1 MKKVSY
7 FRRKISEITL
17 RTKFRGTLTTCK
29 PCFSAPEAMPGN
41 TLCQHRVKFPYIIYD
56 GVDTSFIGRHPAIPL
71 TPLSLIRTSM
81 EPSKSAAPARATAP
95 HIAIAGEGLPA
106 DKRPLAIATLLIAVG
121 LATLDTA
128 IANTALP
135 VMATDLHTT
144 PASSVWIVTAYQL
157 AMMVSLLPLAALGE
171 IIGYRRIYIG
181 GLALFT
187 VASLLCALAWSLP
200 SLTVARFLQ
209 GLGGAG
215 IMSVNTALIRFIY
228 PTRSLG
234 RGVGL
239 NTLIVAVAFTVGPSV
254 ASAILAIAPW
264 PWLFAVNVPLGI
276 LGLALAIPSLP
287 HTKKSAH
294 HFDIK
299 SAALNAAAFG
309 LLILAIGEG
318 AHQAETGVVIAEFIA
333 AIVCAVLLMRHEAAH
348 PAPMLPVDLFR
359 RPMFA
364 LSAVT
369 AVCSF
374 AAQGLA
380 FVSLP
385 FFFHHDLG
393 RTQVE
398 IGLLMTPWPVAV
410 AITAPIAGRLS
421 DRYPAGILGGFG
433 LALLCIG
440 LLLMTFMPAAPSSLD
455 ISWRM
460 LICGMG
466 FGFFQSPNLKALM
479 TSAPP
484 ERSGGASGIVAT
496 ARLFGQ
502 SIGAALVA
510 LCFSM
515 SALHGSRL
523 ALGLGAGFAGAACLA
538 SFLRLLTNSA
548 IVPHATK

>member
-1 MKKVSY
+1 MPARAA
-7 FRRKISEITL
+7 F
-17 RTKFRGTLTTCK
+17 FLTRYPTT
-29 PCFSAPEAMPGN
+29 AP
-41 TLCQHRVKFPYIIYD
+41 
-56 GVDTSFIGRHPAIPL
+56 
-71 TPLSLIRTSM
+71 M
-81 EPSKSAAPARATAP
+81 EPSKSTATASAPHP
-95 HIAIAGEGLPA
+95 HIVIAGEGLPD
-106 DKRPLAIATLLIAVG
+106 DKRTLAIITLLIAVG

-135 VMATDLHTT
+135 VMAKDLNTT
-144 PASSVWIVTAYQL
+144 PAASVWIVTAYQL

-171 IIGYRRIYIG
+171 IVGYRRIYIA

-187 VASLLCALAWSLP
+187 LASLLCAVAWSLP

-239 NTLIVAVAFTVGPSV
+239 NTLIVAIAFTVGPSV
-254 ASAILAIAPW
+254 ASGILAIAPW

-276 LGLALAIPSLP
+276 IGLVLAIPALP
-287 HTKKSAH
+287 HTPKSTH
-294 HFDIK
+294 HFDIR
-299 SAALNAAAFG
+299 SALLNAAAFG

-318 AHQAETGVVIAEFIA
+318 AHQAETSVVVLEFVA
-333 AIVCAVLLMRHEAAH
+333 ALVCGFLLMRREASH

-359 RPMFA
+359 RPMFT
-364 LSAVT
+364 LSAIT

-393 RTQVE
+393 RSQVD

-410 AITAPIAGRLS
+410 AIMAPIAGRLS

-433 LALLCIG
+433 LAMLCIG
-440 LLLMTFMPAAPSSLD
+440 LVLMTLMPDNPSVFD

-460 LICGMG
+460 LVCGMG

-510 LCFSM
+510 LCFSL
-515 SALHGSRL
+515 STLHGSRL

-538 SFLRLLTNSA
+538 SFLRLLTTNPAASYA
-548 IVPHATK
+548 KK

>member
-1 MKKVSY
+1 MS
-7 FRRKISEITL
+7 TL
-17 RTKFRGTLTTCK
+17 PPATGAAK
-29 PCFSAPEAMPGN
+29 P
-41 TLCQHRVKFPYIIYD
+41 
-56 GVDTSFIGRHPAIPL
+56 
-71 TPLSLIRTSM
+71 
-81 EPSKSAAPARATAP
+81 AP
-95 HIAIAGEGLPA
+95 HLVIAGEGLPPEQ
-106 DKRPLAIATLLIAVG
+106 RGRAIMTLLIAVG

-135 VMATDLHTT
+135 AMAIDLNTT
-144 PASSVWIVTAYQL
+144 PAASVWIVTAYQL

-171 IIGYRRIYIG
+171 IIGYRRIYVW
-181 GLALFT
+181 GLVLFT
-187 VASLLCALAWSLP
+187 AASLLCAVAWSLP
-200 SLTVARFLQ
+200 TLVAARFLQ

-239 NTLIVAVAFTVGPSV
+239 NTLIVAISFTVGPSV
-254 ASAILAIAPW
+254 ASGILAVAPW
-264 PWLFAVNVPLGI
+264 PWLFAVNVPLGVI
-276 LGLALAIPSLP
+276 AIVLALPSLP
-287 HTKKSAH
+287 HTALSKHAFDMPSAL
-294 HFDIK
+294 
-299 SAALNAAAFG
+299 LNAAAFG

-318 AHQAETGVVIAEFIA
+318 AHQASASVVGLELAA
-333 AIVCAVLLMRHEAAH
+333 AIVCGLFLLRREASH

-359 RPMFA
+359 HPMFS
-364 LSAVT
+364 LSAIT

-393 RTQVE
+393 RSQVD

-410 AITAPIAGRLS
+410 AIMAPIAGRLS
-421 DRYPAGILGGFG
+421 DHYPAGILGGVG
-433 LALLCIG
+433 LALLCAG
-440 LLLMTFMPAAPSSLD
+440 LLLMTFMPAAPSVWE

-460 LICGMG
+460 LLCGMG

-484 ERSGGASGIVAT
+484 HRSGGASGIVAT
-496 ARLFGQ
+496 ARLLGQ

-510 LCFSM
+510 LCFNLSE
-515 SALHGSRL
+515 SQGSRF
-523 ALGLGAGFAGAACLA
+523 ALGCGAAFAGAACLA
-538 SFLRLLTNSA
+538 SFLRLLTRNPYA
-548 IVPHATK
+548 PPLKK

>member
-1 MKKVSY
+1 MS
-7 FRRKISEITL
+7 S
-17 RTKFRGTLTTCK
+17 
-29 PCFSAPEAMPGN
+29 
-41 TLCQHRVKFPYIIYD
+41 Q
-56 GVDTSFIGRHPAIPL
+56 
-71 TPLSLIRTSM
+71 
-81 EPSKSAAPARATAP
+81 PSSSGAAAPSP
-95 HIAIAGEGLPA
+95 QIVIAGEGLPPEQ
-106 DKRPLAIATLLIAVG
+106 RGRAILTLLIAVG

-135 VMATDLHTT
+135 AMALDLRTT
-144 PASSVWIVTAYQL
+144 PAGSVWIVTAYQL

-171 IIGYRRIYIG
+171 IIGYRRIYIW
-181 GLALFT
+181 GLVLFT
-187 VASLLCALAWSLP
+187 AASLLCAVAWSLP
-200 SLTVARFLQ
+200 TLVIARFLQ

-239 NTLIVAVAFTVGPSV
+239 NTLIVAIAFTVGPSV
-254 ASAILAIAPW
+254 ASGILAIAPW
-264 PWLFAVNVPLGI
+264 PWLFAVNVPLGVLAI
-276 LGLALAIPSLP
+276 VLALPALP
-287 HTKKSAH
+287 HTALSSHAFDTRSAL
-294 HFDIK
+294 
-299 SAALNAAAFG
+299 LNAAAFG

-318 AHQAETGVVIAEFIA
+318 AHQAQASVVGLELGA
-333 AIVCAVLLMRHEAAH
+333 AMLCGLFLLKRELSH

-359 RPMFA
+359 HPMFS
-364 LSAVT
+364 LSALT

-393 RTQVE
+393 RSQVE

-410 AITAPIAGRLS
+410 AIMAPIAGRMS
-421 DRYPAGILGGFG
+421 DHYPVGILGGVG
-433 LALLCIG
+433 LALLCTG
-440 LLLMTFMPAAPSSLD
+440 LLTMTFMPATPSVWE

-460 LICGMG
+460 LVCGMG

-484 ERSGGASGIVAT
+484 HRSGGASGIVAT
-496 ARLFGQ
+496 ARLLGQ

-510 LCFSM
+510 LCFNLSET
-515 SALHGSRL
+515 HGSRFAL
-523 ALGLGAGFAGAACLA
+523 ACGAGFAGVACIA
-538 SFLRLLTNSA
+538 SFLRLLTRNPYA
-548 IVPHATK
+548 PPPKK

>member
-1 MKKVSY
+1 MS
-7 FRRKISEITL
+7 SLPPST
-17 RTKFRGTLTTCK
+17 GAAK
-29 PCFSAPEAMPGN
+29 P
-41 TLCQHRVKFPYIIYD
+41 
-56 GVDTSFIGRHPAIPL
+56 
-71 TPLSLIRTSM
+71 
-81 EPSKSAAPARATAP
+81 AP
-95 HIAIAGEGLPA
+95 HLVTAGEGLPPEQ
-106 DKRPLAIATLLIAVG
+106 RGRAILTLLIAVG

-135 VMATDLHTT
+135 AMAIDLNTT
-144 PASSVWIVTAYQL
+144 PAASVWIVTAYQL

-171 IIGYRRIYIG
+171 IIGYRRIYVW
-181 GLALFT
+181 GLVLFT
-187 VASLLCALAWSLP
+187 AASLLCAVAWSLP
-200 SLTVARFLQ
+200 TLVVARFLQ

-239 NTLIVAVAFTVGPSV
+239 NTLIVAISFTVGPSV
-254 ASAILAIAPW
+254 ASGILAIAPW
-264 PWLFAVNVPLGI
+264 PWLFAVNVPLGVI
-276 LGLALAIPSLP
+276 AVVLALPSLP
-287 HTKKSAH
+287 HTALSRHAFDMRSAL
-294 HFDIK
+294 
-299 SAALNAAAFG
+299 LNAAAFG

-318 AHQAETGVVIAEFIA
+318 AHQAAASVVGLELAA
-333 AIVCAVLLMRHEAAH
+333 AIVCGLFLLRREAAH

-359 RPMFA
+359 HPMFS

-393 RTQVE
+393 RSQVD

-410 AITAPIAGRLS
+410 AIMAPIAGRLS
-421 DRYPAGILGGFG
+421 DHYPAGILGGFG
-433 LALLCIG
+433 LALLCAG
-440 LLLMTFMPAAPSSLD
+440 LLSMTFMPAAPSVWD
-455 ISWRM
+455 ITWRM
-460 LICGMG
+460 LLCGMG

-484 ERSGGASGIVAT
+484 HRSGGASGIVAT
-496 ARLFGQ
+496 ARLLGQ

-510 LCFSM
+510 LCFNLSE
-515 SALHGSRL
+515 SQGSRF
-523 ALGLGAGFAGAACLA
+523 ALGCGAAFAGVACLA
-538 SFLRLLTNSA
+538 SFLRLLTRNPYA
-548 IVPHATK
+548 PPLKK

>member
-1 MKKVSY
+1 
-7 FRRKISEITL
+7 
-17 RTKFRGTLTTCK
+17 
-29 PCFSAPEAMPGN
+29 
-41 TLCQHRVKFPYIIYD
+41 
-56 GVDTSFIGRHPAIPL
+56 
-71 TPLSLIRTSM
+71 M
-81 EPSKSAAPARATAP
+81 EPSKSAPAASANEP
-95 HIAIAGEGLPA
+95 HHIVIAGEGLP
-106 DKRPLAIATLLIAVG
+106 DGKRNLAIITLLIAVG

-135 VMATDLHTT
+135 VMAIDLHTT
-144 PASSVWIVTAYQL
+144 PAGSVWIVTAYQL

-171 IIGYRRIYIG
+171 IIGYRRIYIA

-187 VASLLCALAWSLP
+187 AASLLCAVAWSLP
-200 SLTVARFLQ
+200 SLSVARFLQ

-239 NTLIVAVAFTVGPSV
+239 NALIVAIAFTVGPSV

-287 HTKKSAH
+287 YTPKSSH

-299 SAALNAAAFG
+299 SALLNAAAFG
-309 LLILAIGEG
+309 LLIMAIGEG
-318 AHQAETGVVIAEFIA
+318 AHQAAANVVLLEFIA
-333 AIVCAVLLMRHEAAH
+333 ALVCGVFLLRRQAKH

-359 RPMFA
+359 RAVFA
-364 LSAVT
+364 LSAIT

-380 FVSLP
+380 FVALP

-410 AITAPIAGRLS
+410 AIMAPIAGRLS
-421 DRYPAGILGGFG
+421 DRYPAGILGTIGMVM
-433 LALLCIG
+433 LCLG
-440 LLLMTFMPAAPSSLD
+440 LLLMTFLPAEPSVFT

-460 LICGMG
+460 FVCGMG

-479 TSAPP
+479 TGAPP

-496 ARLFGQ
+496 ARLLGQ

-510 LCFSM
+510 LCFSVSTM
-515 SALHGSRL
+515 HGAKL
-523 ALGLGAGFAGAACLA
+523 ALGLAAAFAAAACL
-538 SFLRLLTNSA
+538 SSVLRLF
-548 IVPHATK
+548 TKSTPFAYAAK

>member
-1 MKKVSY
+1 
-7 FRRKISEITL
+7 
-17 RTKFRGTLTTCK
+17 
-29 PCFSAPEAMPGN
+29 
-41 TLCQHRVKFPYIIYD
+41 
-56 GVDTSFIGRHPAIPL
+56 
-71 TPLSLIRTSM
+71 M
-81 EPSKSAAPARATAP
+81 EPSTPSHLAKAH
-95 HIAIAGEGLPA
+95 HIVTAGEGLPA
-106 DKRPLAIATLLIAVG
+106 DKRTLAIVTLSIAVG

-135 VMATDLHTT
+135 VMAIDLHTT
-144 PASSVWIVTAYQL
+144 PAASVWIVTAYQL

-171 IIGYRRIYIG
+171 IVGYRRIYIG

-187 VASLLCALAWSLP
+187 AASLLCAVAWSLP
-200 SLTVARFLQ
+200 TLVVARFLQ

-215 IMSVNTALIRFIY
+215 IMSVNSALIRFIY
-228 PTRSLG
+228 PSKGLG

-239 NTLIVAVAFTVGPSV
+239 NTLIVAIAFTVGPSV
-254 ASAILAIAPW
+254 ASGILAIAPW
-264 PWLFAVNVPLGI
+264 PWLFAVNVPLGLI
-276 LGLALAIPSLP
+276 GLALAIPSLP
-287 HTKKSAH
+287 FTPNSTH

-299 SAALNAAAFG
+299 TALLNAAAFG
-309 LLILAIGEG
+309 LLILSIGEG
-318 AHQAETGVVIAEFIA
+318 AHQASTNVVGLEFAAALICGVF
-333 AIVCAVLLMRHEAAH
+333 LLRRQASH

-410 AITAPIAGRLS
+410 AIMAPIAGRLS
-421 DRYPAGILGGFG
+421 DRYPAGILGGIG
-433 LALLCIG
+433 LALLSIG
-440 LLLMTFMPAAPSSLD
+440 MLLMAFMPDQPSVFD

-460 LICGMG
+460 LLCGMG

-479 TSAPP
+479 TSAPA

-510 LCFSM
+510 LCFSA
-515 SALHGSRL
+515 STSHGSRL
-523 ALGLGAGFAGAACLA
+523 ALGLGAGFAGAACIA
-538 SFLRLLTNSA
+538 SFLRLLTNNPA
-548 IVPHATK
+548 APRKLG

>member
-1 MKKVSY
+1 MS
-7 FRRKISEITL
+7 SL
-17 RTKFRGTLTTCK
+17 
-29 PCFSAPEAMPGN
+29 PSSAGAAE
-41 TLCQHRVKFPYIIYD
+41 
-56 GVDTSFIGRHPAIPL
+56 PA
-71 TPLSLIRTSM
+71 
-81 EPSKSAAPARATAP
+81 
-95 HIAIAGEGLPA
+95 HHVVIAGEGLPPEQ
-106 DKRPLAIATLLIAVG
+106 RGRAILTLLIAVG

-135 VMATDLHTT
+135 AMALDLNTT
-144 PASSVWIVTAYQL
+144 PAASVWIVTAYQL

-171 IIGYRRIYIG
+171 IVGYRRIYIW
-181 GLALFT
+181 GLVLFT
-187 VASLLCALAWSLP
+187 VASLLCSVAWSLP
-200 SLTVARFLQ
+200 SLVVARFLQ

-239 NTLIVAVAFTVGPSV
+239 NTLIVAIAFTVGPSV

-276 LGLALAIPSLP
+276 IAIALALPSLP
-287 HTKKSAH
+287 HTLLSKHAFDVPSAV
-294 HFDIK
+294 
-299 SAALNAAAFG
+299 LNAAAFG
-309 LLILAIGEG
+309 FLILAIGEG
-318 AHQAETGVVIAEFIA
+318 AHQADAGVVGLELA
-333 AIVCAVLLMRHEAAH
+333 AAVVCGLLLLRRELAH

-359 RPMFA
+359 HPMFS

-393 RTQVE
+393 RSQVD

-410 AITAPIAGRLS
+410 AIMAPIAGRMS
-421 DRYPAGILGGFG
+421 DRYPVGILGGVG
-433 LALLCIG
+433 LAMLCSG
-440 LLLMTFMPAAPSSLD
+440 LLLMTFMPAAPSVWE

-460 LICGMG
+460 LLCGMG

-484 ERSGGASGIVAT
+484 HRSGGASGIVAT
-496 ARLFGQ
+496 ARLLGQ

-510 LCFSM
+510 LCFNLSE
-515 SALHGSRL
+515 SHGSRF
-523 ALGLGAGFAGAACLA
+523 ALGAGAAFAGVACVA
-538 SFLRLLTNSA
+538 SFLRLLTSNPYA
-548 IVPHATK
+548 PPLKK

>member
-1 MKKVSY
+1 M
-7 FRRKISEITL
+7 E
-17 RTKFRGTLTTCK
+17 
-29 PCFSAPEAMPGN
+29 
-41 TLCQHRVKFPYIIYD
+41 
-56 GVDTSFIGRHPAIPL
+56 
-71 TPLSLIRTSM
+71 SL
-81 EPSKSAAPARATAP
+81 KSPATASSH
-95 HIAIAGEGLPA
+95 HIVTAGEGLPPEQ
-106 DKRPLAIATLLIAVG
+106 RGRAILTLLIAVG

-144 PASSVWIVTAYQL
+144 PAASVWIVTAYQL

-181 GLALFT
+181 GLILFT
-187 VASLLCALAWSLP
+187 AASLLCAVAWSLP

-239 NTLIVAVAFTVGPSV
+239 NTLIVAIAFTVGPSV
-254 ASAILAIAPW
+254 ASGILAIAPW

-276 LGLALAIPSLP
+276 IAIALAFPSLP
-287 HTKKSAH
+287 YTPRSTH

-299 SAALNAAAFG
+299 SAVLNAAAFG

-318 AHQAETGVVIAEFIA
+318 AHQAAANVVAIEFIA
-333 AIVCAVLLMRHEAAH
+333 ALVCGILLLRRQASH

-359 RPMFA
+359 RPVFT
-364 LSAVT
+364 LSAIT

-393 RTQVE
+393 RSQVE

-410 AITAPIAGRLS
+410 AIMAPIAGRLS
-421 DRYPAGILGGFG
+421 DHYPAGILGGIG
-433 LALLCIG
+433 LAMLSAG
-440 LLLMTFMPAAPSSLD
+440 LLLMTFMPEQPSVFE

-460 LICGMG
+460 LLCGMG

-479 TSAPP
+479 TGAPP

-496 ARLFGQ
+496 ARLLGQ

-510 LCFSM
+510 LCFSV
-515 SALHGSRL
+515 SVLHGAKL
-523 ALGLGAGFAGAACLA
+523 ALGLGAAFAGAACLA
-538 SFLRLLTNSA
+538 SFLRLLTKTPVS
-548 IVPHATK
+548 ATKP

>member
-1 MKKVSY
+1 MSTTSD
-7 FRRKISEITL
+7 RPSE
-17 RTKFRGTLTTCK
+17 
-29 PCFSAPEAMPGN
+29 P
-41 TLCQHRVKFPYIIYD
+41 
-56 GVDTSFIGRHPAIPL
+56 
-71 TPLSLIRTSM
+71 
-81 EPSKSAAPARATAP
+81 AP
-95 HIAIAGEGLPA
+95 HHIVIAGEGLPP
-106 DKRPLAIATLLIAVG
+106 DQRGRAILTLLIAVG

-135 VMATDLHTT
+135 AMALDLNTT

-171 IIGYRRIYIG
+171 IVGYRRIYIW
-181 GLALFT
+181 GLVLFT
-187 VASLLCALAWSLP
+187 AASLLCAVAWSLP
-200 SLTVARFLQ
+200 SLVVARFLQ

-239 NTLIVAVAFTVGPSV
+239 NTLIVAIAFTVGPSV

-264 PWLFAVNVPLGI
+264 PWLFAVNVPLGVLAI
-276 LGLALAIPSLP
+276 ALAIPALP
-287 HTKKSAH
+287 HTPLSSH
-294 HFDIK
+294 HFDLR
-299 SAALNAAAFG
+299 SALLNAAAFG
-309 LLILAIGEG
+309 MLILAIGEG
-318 AHQAETGVVIAEFIA
+318 AHQAETSVVLAELLSA
-333 AIVCAVLLMRHEAAH
+333 LVCGLFLLRRQASH

-359 RPMFA
+359 HPMFT
-364 LSAVT
+364 LSTIT

-410 AITAPIAGRLS
+410 AIMAPIAGRLS
-421 DRYPAGILGGFG
+421 DRYPVGILGGVGLAMLCFG
-433 LALLCIG
+433 LFS
-440 LLLMTFMPAAPSSLD
+440 MTFMPERPDAWE

-496 ARLFGQ
+496 ARLLGQ

-510 LCFSM
+510 LCFNLSE
-515 SALHGSRL
+515 LHGSRF
-523 ALGLGAGFAGAACLA
+523 ALGAGAAFAGVACLA
-538 SFLRLLTNSA
+538 SFLRLLTKNPYA
-548 IVPHATK
+548 PAPGK

>member
-1 MKKVSY
+1 
-7 FRRKISEITL
+7 
-17 RTKFRGTLTTCK
+17 
-29 PCFSAPEAMPGN
+29 
-41 TLCQHRVKFPYIIYD
+41 
-56 GVDTSFIGRHPAIPL
+56 
-71 TPLSLIRTSM
+71 M
-81 EPSKSAAPARATAP
+81 EPSKSTATASAP
-95 HIAIAGEGLPA
+95 HHHIVIAGEGLPD
-106 DKRPLAIATLLIAVG
+106 DKRTLAIITLLIAVG

-135 VMATDLHTT
+135 VMAKDLNTT
-144 PASSVWIVTAYQL
+144 PAASVWIVTAYQL

-171 IIGYRRIYIG
+171 IVGYRRIYIA

-187 VASLLCALAWSLP
+187 AASLLCAVAWSLP

-215 IMSVNTALIRFIY
+215 IMSVNTALIRYIY

-234 RGVGL
+234 RGVGI
-239 NTLIVAVAFTVGPSV
+239 NTLIVAIAFTVGPSV
-254 ASAILAIAPW
+254 ASGILAIAPW

-276 LGLALAIPSLP
+276 IGLLMAIPALP
-287 HTKKSAH
+287 HTPKSTH

-299 SAALNAAAFG
+299 SALLNAAAFG

-318 AHQAETGVVIAEFIA
+318 AHQADTTLVAMEFIA
-333 AIVCAVLLMRHEAAH
+333 ALVCGYLLMRREASH

-393 RTQVE
+393 RSQVD

-410 AITAPIAGRLS
+410 AIMAPIAGRLS
-421 DRYPAGILGGFG
+421 DRYPAGMLGGFG

-440 LLLMTFMPAAPSSLD
+440 LVLMTLMPANPSVFD

-460 LICGMG
+460 LVCGMG

-510 LCFSM
+510 LCFSV

-538 SFLRLLTNSA
+538 SFLRLLTTNPAASYA
-548 IVPHATK
+548 KK

>member
-1 MKKVSY
+1 MDP
-7 FRRKISEITL
+7 
-17 RTKFRGTLTTCK
+17 TT
-29 PCFSAPEAMPGN
+29 
-41 TLCQHRVKFPYIIYD
+41 
-56 GVDTSFIGRHPAIPL
+56 
-71 TPLSLIRTSM
+71 
-81 EPSKSAAPARATAP
+81 PSHNAKAH
-95 HIAIAGEGLPA
+95 HIVTAGEGLPA
-106 DKRPLAIATLLIAVG
+106 DKRTLAVVTLSIAVG

-135 VMATDLHTT
+135 VMAIDLHTT
-144 PASSVWIVTAYQL
+144 PAASVWIVTAYQL

-171 IIGYRRIYIG
+171 IVGYRRIYIG

-187 VASLLCALAWSLP
+187 AASLLCAVSWSLP
-200 SLTVARFLQ
+200 TLVVARFLQ

-215 IMSVNTALIRFIY
+215 IMSVNSALIRFIY
-228 PTRSLG
+228 PSKGLG

-239 NTLIVAVAFTVGPSV
+239 NTLIVAIAFTVGPSV

-264 PWLFAVNVPLGI
+264 PWLFAVNVPLGLI
-276 LGLALAIPSLP
+276 GLALAIPSLP
-287 HTKKSAH
+287 FTPNSTH
-294 HFDIK
+294 HFDMK
-299 SAALNAAAFG
+299 TALLNAAAFG

-318 AHQAETGVVIAEFIA
+318 AHQASANVVGLEFAAALICGVF
-333 AIVCAVLLMRHEAAH
+333 LLRRQASH

-410 AITAPIAGRLS
+410 AIMAPIAGRLS
-421 DRYPAGILGGFG
+421 DRYPAGILGGVG
-433 LALLCIG
+433 LALLSIG
-440 LLLMTFMPAAPSSLD
+440 MLLMAFMPGQPSVFD

-460 LICGMG
+460 LLCGMG

-479 TSAPP
+479 TSAPA

-510 LCFSM
+510 LCFSVSM
-515 SALHGSRL
+515 SHGSRL

-538 SFLRLLTNSA
+538 SFLRLLTNNPA
-548 IVPHATK
+548 APRTPR

>member
-1 MKKVSY
+1 MPARAA
-7 FRRKISEITL
+7 F
-17 RTKFRGTLTTCK
+17 FLTRYPTT
-29 PCFSAPEAMPGN
+29 AP
-41 TLCQHRVKFPYIIYD
+41 
-56 GVDTSFIGRHPAIPL
+56 
-71 TPLSLIRTSM
+71 M
-81 EPSKSAAPARATAP
+81 EPSKSTATASASHP
-95 HIAIAGEGLPA
+95 HIVIAGEGLPD
-106 DKRPLAIATLLIAVG
+106 DKRTLAIITLLIAVG

-135 VMATDLHTT
+135 VMAKDLNTT
-144 PASSVWIVTAYQL
+144 PAASVWIVTAYQL

-171 IIGYRRIYIG
+171 IVGYRRIYIA

-187 VASLLCALAWSLP
+187 LASLLCAVAWSLP

-239 NTLIVAVAFTVGPSV
+239 NTLIVAIAFTVGPSV
-254 ASAILAIAPW
+254 ASGILAIAPW

-276 LGLALAIPSLP
+276 IGLALAIPALP
-287 HTKKSAH
+287 HTPKSTH
-294 HFDIK
+294 HFDIR
-299 SAALNAAAFG
+299 SALLNAAAFG

-318 AHQAETGVVIAEFIA
+318 AHQAETSVVVLEFVA
-333 AIVCAVLLMRHEAAH
+333 ALVCGFLLMRREASH

-359 RPMFA
+359 RPMFT
-364 LSAVT
+364 LSAIT

-393 RTQVE
+393 RSQVD

-410 AITAPIAGRLS
+410 AIMAPIAGRLS

-433 LALLCIG
+433 LAMLCIG
-440 LLLMTFMPAAPSSLD
+440 LVLMTLMPDNPSVFD

-460 LICGMG
+460 LVCGMG

-502 SIGAALVA
+502 SVGAALVA
-510 LCFSM
+510 LCFSL

-538 SFLRLLTNSA
+538 SFLRLLTTNPA
-548 IVPHATK
+548 AAYAKK

>member
-1 MKKVSY
+1 MIAASLFLPATAIMKTSTPASSHHVV
-7 FRRKISEITL
+7 IAE
-17 RTKFRGTLTTCK
+17 
-29 PCFSAPEAMPGN
+29 
-41 TLCQHRVKFPYIIYD
+41 D
-56 GVDTSFIGRHPAIPL
+56 GV
-71 TPLSLIRTSM
+71 
-81 EPSKSAAPARATAP
+81 
-95 HIAIAGEGLPA
+95 PA
-106 DKRPLAIATLLIAVG
+106 DKRNLAIITLSIAVG

-135 VMATDLHTT
+135 VMAHDLHTT
-144 PASSVWIVTAYQL
+144 PAISVWIVTAYQL

-181 GLALFT
+181 GLVLFT
-187 VASLLCALAWSLP
+187 AASLLCAMAWSLP
-200 SLTVARFLQ
+200 SLVLARFLQ

-215 IMSVNTALIRFIY
+215 IMSVNSALLRYIY
-228 PTRSLG
+228 PSRLLG
-234 RGVGL
+234 RGVGI

-254 ASAILAIAPW
+254 ASGILAIAPW
-264 PWLFAVNVPLGI
+264 PWLFAVNVPLGLI
-276 LGLALAIPSLP
+276 GLALAIPSLP
-287 HTKKSAH
+287 FTPKSGH
-294 HFDIK
+294 DFDVK
-299 SAALNAAAFG
+299 TALLNAVTFG
-309 LLILAIGEG
+309 FLIMAIGEA
-318 AHQAETGVVIAEFIA
+318 AHQAALHVVALEFVGALICGA
-333 AIVCAVLLMRHEAAH
+333 LLLRRQASH

-359 RPMFA
+359 RPMFL
-364 LSAVT
+364 LSAIT

-410 AITAPIAGRLS
+410 AIMAPIAGRLS

-433 LALLCIG
+433 LAVLSIG
-440 LLLMTFMPAAPSSLD
+440 LLLMCFMPAAPSVVD

-460 LICGMG
+460 LVCGMG
-466 FGFFQSPNLKALM
+466 FGFFQAPNLKALM
-479 TSAPP
+479 TSVPP

-502 SIGAALVA
+502 SVGAALVA
-510 LCFSM
+510 LCFGV

-538 SFLRLLTNSA
+538 SFLRLLTSNAVSQQT
-548 IVPHATK
+548 VR